1 MEQNF
6 LNNKR
11 PNPNNINTNN
21 NSENLESNFSNLSF
35 NKKISNYKIEKRDN
49 EFNAPTNMNNSVNFN
64 NLQSSYYNYNSN
76 SLMHNNS
83 SMINK
88 ETPSLTFDNV
98 QFMEPKKL
106 IVAESPSHSSTSKVN
121 GDNSTLYSCTPNNT
135 ISVVLPDGY
144 APKIQNIVSTV
155 NLKCELDLRDIA
167 LKARNAEYNPK
178 RFAAV
183 IMRIREPKTTALIF
197 KSGKMVCTGAKSEE
211 ESRKAA
217 RIFAKTIQ
225 KIGYETVKFTD
236 FTIQNIVGSCDL
248 KFPIQ
253 IDTLYIEHAKFS
265 QYEPEIFPGLIYRMF
280 DPKVVLL
287 IFASGKIV
295 LTGAKK
301 RSHIFDAYTKIVG
314 TLQRFRKPTNQI
326 NSSKNLE

>member
-1 MEQNF
+1 MKNNF

-11 PNPNNINTNN
+11 ANSSKNDNVIDSNTN
-21 NSENLESNFSNLSF
+21 LSK
-35 NKKISNYKIEKRDN
+35 NISNYKIEKRDN
-49 EFNAPTNMNNSVNFN
+49 EFNAPSNLNNSLNLG
-64 NLQSSYYNYNSN
+64 NLQSSHYNYTTNYLN
-76 SLMHNNS
+76 NNNS
-83 SMINK
+83 MLPKEK
-88 ETPSLTFDNV
+88 ETPCLTFDNV
-98 QFMEPKKL
+98 QFYDFKKN
-106 IVAESPSHSSTSKVN
+106 VQESPSISATSKN
-121 GDNSTLYSCTPNNT
+121 PGDNSTIFTNTPNNNPS
-135 ISVVLPDGY
+135 IVLPDGY
-144 APKIQNIVSTV
+144 APQIQNIVSTV

-197 KSGKMVCTGAKSEE
+197 KSGKMVCTGAKSEDD
-211 ESRKAA
+211 SRKAA

-225 KIGYETVKFTD
+225 KIGYDNVKFAD

-248 KFPIQ
+248 KFPIL
-253 IDTLYIEHAKFS
+253 IDGLYCEHSKFS

-301 RSHIFDAYTKIVG
+301 RSHIYEAYQKIVG
-314 TLQRFRKPTNQI
+314 TLQSFRKKI
-326 NSSKNLE
+326 